1 MSRSSLPVRTALR
14 SLVFALALG
23 VAPALAFA
31 GPATD
36 VVKAKQTALFD
47 LLKAAT
53 PDQTKIGT
61 LFDEMLDYDAL
72 AKASLGDAWGPLTDA
87 QKKDFTGLL
96 KQLVQ
101 KAYER
106 NLKKTLNFN
115 IEYVSEDK
123 ASDGSFLVKTKAV
136 HKTDKREA
144 PIAIHFKLAD
154 KGGGKFKVVDIVT
167 EDVSLVDSYKGQ
179 FTKVI
184 KKDGFDALVKKMKE
198 KIAKGE

>member
-1 MSRSSLPVRTALR
+1 VSRTTLKTTLR
-14 SLVFALALG
+14 SLAFALALG
-23 VAPALAFA
+23 ALPAFAFA

-36 VVKAKQTALFD
+36 VVKEKQTALFE
-47 LLKAAT
+47 LIKAPK
-53 PDQTKIGT
+53 PDQTKIGA
-61 LFDEMLDYDAL
+61 LFDEMLDYDTL
-72 AKASLGDAWGPLTDA
+72 AKASLADAWGSLTEP
-87 QKKDFTGLL
+87 QRKEFTGLL

-101 KAYER
+101 KSYER

-115 IEYVSEDK
+115 IEYLSEDK
-123 ASDGSFLVKTKAV
+123 ASDGQFLVKTKAT

-144 PIAIHFKLAD
+144 PIAIHFKLQD
-154 KGGGKFKVVDIVT
+154 KGNKKFKVIDIVT

-184 KKDGFDALVKKMKE
+184 KKDGFDALVKKMKD